1 MKKKMVALLL
11 TLALSFTLAGCG
23 KTDNAEKPAQESAP
37 VEEEA
42 ETETA
47 DAEETEEEA
56 DVPADPEKKLVKIGW
71 SSDILSSNFTSGMA
85 TKFQESCDALGIEIE
100 MQDANRD
107 MNLQI
112 NQVENM
118 IANGCQ
124 VIILKPYDMSACEPI
139 SQACTDAGVPL
150 VVICSDITSDYDC
163 AIMVSNE
170 EIGRMK
176 GEAIV
181 EALDG
186 KGNVAILNGTLS
198 QQGWAEQADGAKAVF
213 AEYPDITVVDEQVA
227 ENNDQANAITVAENW
242 ITSNMDI
249 DAIWCSQDTV
259 AMGAG
264 TSFKEAGLD
273 VYVIGQGGMEDAQVA
288 IKNGTLS
295 ASVYLPSSVYV
306 NGAMQA
312 VQALFYGEPI
322 EKNLYMELSI
332 LSADNIDTFEFN

>member
-1 MKKKMVALLL
+1 MKKKIVAMVLS
-11 TLALSFTLAGCG
+11 LALVLSLAACG
-23 KTDNAEKPAQESAP
+23 GNADTSGDAGTESTDA
-37 VEEEA
+37 EEA
-42 ETETA
+42 SEPEEA
-47 DAEETEEEA
+47 SDAAEETESSDA
-56 DVPADPEKKLVKIGW
+56 EKQLVKIGW

-85 TKFQESCDALGIEIE
+85 TKFQEACDGLGIEIE

-107 MNLQI
+107 MSLQI

-139 SQACTDAGVPL
+139 SQVCKEAGVPL

-163 AIMVSNE
+163 AVMVSNE
-170 EIGRMK
+170 GIGRMK
-176 GEAIV
+176 AEEIV
-181 EALDG
+181 KMLDG

-198 QQGWAEQADGAKAVF
+198 QQGWAVQAEAAKEVF
-213 AEYPDITVVDEQVA
+213 AEYPDITVVDEQIA

-249 DAIWCSQDTV
+249 DAVWCSQDTV

-295 ASVYLPSSVYV
+295 ATVYLPASVYV

-322 EKNLYMELSI
+322 DKDLYMDLKI
-332 LSADNIDTFEFN
+332 LSAENIETFDFN